1 MDKEKAKLMYND
13 RELLLL
19 KSTFAEN
26 EELLKAVRKLMFGA
40 KVSLKEKESIE
51 SAFSDP
57 DVIAAVK
64 HKVYGLN
71 NLETPIGQLSDF
83 WMGAETQIFGASRDT
98 IYQAVAVKEKVL
110 KMFET
115 AFALLTNPE
124 GEKISL
130 KVESILD
137 KPRSEIDELQ
147 IDLIARNLFM
157 KAIDGGL
164 FNIMTIAGKKEETLE
179 DVLSRLSKNSNK

>member
-13 RELLLL
+13 RELLLI

-26 EELLKAVRKLMFGA
+26 EDLLKAVRKLMFGA
-40 KVSLKEKESIE
+40 EVSLKEIESIK

-57 DVIAAVK
+57 DVIDAVR

-83 WMGAETQIFGASRDT
+83 WMGAETQIFGASKDQ

-110 KMFET
+110 GMFEK
-115 AFALLTNPE
+115 AFALLTNPD
-124 GEKISL
+124 GEKVDL
-130 KVESILD
+130 KVKSVLNV
-137 KPRSEIDELQ
+137 PVTEIDPLQ

-157 KAIDGGL
+157 KAIDSGL
-164 FNIMTIAGKKEETLE
+164 FAIMTIAGKKDETLE
-179 DVLSRLSKNSNK
+179 DVLKRLSKNSNK